1 MKPGRILTTIL
12 VLAVLIL
19 GAVYTVGAEE
29 VQTYTVKP
37 GDTLWSISKRFYGD
51 DSLWPKL
58 WEMNKYN
65 TTNPHQISVGDVLNI
80 YPLDRL
86 MQAQSPPAPPP
97 VQTSLYDRGKPYDVA
112 YPKYF
117 TFVADPDGIANT
129 GVLRMKIKKLD
140 PVTGQLIE
148 KYYEIRE
155 VGEVIASK
163 DRGYEK
169 YEMSGEIHGR
179 LLLAYSDDV
188 YVRFTED
195 VAKILDSATHED
207 PDPYFREWP
216 IYGIEK
222 AIKEPDRDRH
232 DFDRVLGNI
241 HQYKGRLTIIARIET
256 LSPMSEAE
264 ERKLS
269 KDGGRNLTSEPV
281 SYVARI
287 TQSERV
293 VEIGDKLFLFKELIP
308 GPDREIGGR
317 KLHKAG
323 QYQDVTQ

>member
-37 GDTLWSISKRFYGD
+37 GDTLWSISKQFYGNE
-51 DSLWPKL
+51 SLWPKL

-97 VQTSLYDRGKPYDVA
+97 VKSSLYDRGRPLDVA

-117 TFVADPDGIANT
+117 TFVADSNGIAGT
-129 GVLRMKIKKLD
+129 GVTRMKVRKID
-140 PVTGQLIE
+140 PVTGQLVE
-148 KYYEIRE
+148 KYIEVRE
-155 VGEVIASK
+155 VGEIIASQ

-169 YEMSGEIHGR
+169 KDEGGEIHGR
-179 LLLAYSDDV
+179 LMLSYNDDV
-188 YVRFTED
+188 IVRFTED

-216 IYGIEK
+216 IYGMGEN
-222 AIKEPDRDRH
+222 IKEPNEKRSDH
-232 DFDRVLGNI
+232 DKILGNL
-241 HQYKGRLTIIARIET
+241 HQFKGVLTVVARVET
-256 LSPMSEAE
+256 LAPMSEEE

-269 KDGGRNLTSEPV
+269 KSGKRNETSEPV
-281 SYVARI
+281 SYVAKI
-287 TQSERV
+287 THSENV
-293 VEIGDKLFLFKELIP
+293 VEIGDRIFLFKELVP

-317 KLHKAG
+317 QYHKAG

>member
-19 GAVYTVGAEE
+19 GAIYTVGAEE

-51 DSLWPKL
+51 DNLWPKL

-97 VQTSLYDRGKPYDVA
+97 VKTSLYDRGRPLDVA

-117 TFVADPDGIANT
+117 TFVADRDGIAAT
-129 GVLRMKIKKLD
+129 GVTRMKVKKLD
-140 PVTGQLIE
+140 PVTGELVEQYIE
-148 KYYEIRE
+148 VRE
-155 VGEVIASK
+155 VGEIIASK
-163 DRGYEK
+163 DRGYVKHELGG
-169 YEMSGEIHGR
+169 EMHGR
-179 LLLAYSDDV
+179 LLLSYSDDV
-188 YVRFTED
+188 IVRFTED

-216 IYGIEK
+216 IYGMEEN
-222 AIKEPDRDRH
+222 IKEPNRDRP
-232 DFDRVLGNI
+232 DFDKVLGNL
-241 HQYKGRLTIIARIET
+241 HQYKGLLTVVARVET
-256 LSPMSEAE
+256 LAPLSEEE

-269 KDGGRNLTSEPV
+269 KSGGRNVTSEPV

-293 VEIGDKLFLFKELIP
+293 VNIGDRIFLFKEIVP

-317 KLHKAG
+317 KLHKTG

>member
-37 GDTLWSISKRFYGD
+37 GDTLWSISKQFYGN

-97 VQTSLYDRGKPYDVA
+97 VETSLYDRGQPLEVA

-117 TFVADPDGIANT
+117 TFAADPNGIAGT
-129 GVLRMKIKKLD
+129 GVSRMKIKKID
-140 PVTGQLIE
+140 PLTGQLIE
-148 KYYEIRE
+148 KYYEVRV
-155 VGEVIASK
+155 VGEVIGTK
-163 DRGYEK
+163 DHGFEK
-169 YEMSGEIHGR
+169 DKSIAEITGSV
-179 LLLAYSDDV
+179 LIAYNNDV
-188 YVRFTED
+188 IVRFTDD

-216 IYGIEK
+216 IFGIEGS
-222 AIKEPDRDRH
+222 IMEPDRDRP
-232 DFDRVLGNI
+232 DFNKTLGKL
-241 HQYKGRLTIIARIET
+241 HQFKGRLTVVARIET
-256 LSPMSEAE
+256 LAPLSEVE
-264 ERKLS
+264 EQKLAKS
-269 KDGGRNLTSEPV
+269 GKRNVNSEPV
-281 SYVARI
+281 SYVAKI
-287 TQSERV
+287 TYAERV
-293 VEIGDKLFLFKELIP
+293 VNVGDKLLLFRELVP

-317 KLHKAG
+317 QYHKAG